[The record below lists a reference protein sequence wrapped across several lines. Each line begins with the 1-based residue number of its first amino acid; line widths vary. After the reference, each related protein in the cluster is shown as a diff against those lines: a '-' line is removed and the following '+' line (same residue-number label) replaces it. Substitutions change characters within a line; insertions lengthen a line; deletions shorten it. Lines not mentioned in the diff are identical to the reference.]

1 MLNAAFKYNDSQRK
15 KLRKRYPTF
24 NQFKDGFVV
33 PDEVLNGIVAEA
45 KKDKITYKDEKE
57 WQRTIPMLQLQLKSL
72 IARDLWGMS
81 ECYQILNESN
91 PIVLKAIELA
101 K

>member
-1 MLNAAFKYNDSQRK
+1 MATHHSYAS
-15 KLRKRYPTF
+15 TSI
-24 NQFKDGFVV
+24 
-33 PDEVLNGIVAEA
+33 E
-45 KKDKITYKDEKE
+45 
-57 WQRTIPMLQLQLKSL
+57 SL